1 MNTALKPAALF
12 IASIL
17 SSTSVTAAD
26 TNDSEDRPIEEISVW
41 GTAVRASSLTLQDDA
56 IAIKQADHISDL
68 LRTIP
73 GVDVGGAH
81 SLNQR
86 ITIRSMDD
94 KDLRITIDGANQ
106 NTYMYHHMGNLQIH
120 ADILEK
126 VDVEV
131 GTNSVVNGG
140 LGGSVRFNTKNA
152 AQLLESGA
160 TVGGRL
166 QASYGDNSGSSL
178 AFTGFAQLAE
188 NWDILAYVNQ
198 VDRDN
203 YDVGGGEIKDFHGNV
218 YPGTDG
224 TVRGLE
230 GELSD
235 ILVKLGWDLT
245 AEQRIEIGYES
256 YEDQGDYSY
265 RPDMGLATDLA
276 ITNSLQIPLLW
287 PTEFTR
293 DTLTLNYDVNVGEH
307 TSVAVS
313 AFTNESQLQR
323 DESGWA
329 LNAAFAGSAAQVT
342 GTAENSGLNVLAST
356 EFGDHLLTYGLERIR
371 YKTDYQSLYLT
382 GGVDQ
387 SSESATNTALYIQ
400 DRIQFTDRFALIP
413 GLRYEDYDVDTA
425 VVSNDFSETTFG
437 LAAEL
442 NITESLLV
450 KLSTTE
456 LFKGPEVGEVFTG
469 AGLYDVANPGI
480 QAETGRNNELS
491 LAYQAER
498 FSAGITIF
506 DTEIDNY
513 IYDYAPP
520 PSTVSAR
527 SWKDNIGTMQLD
539 GYEAYFGFDQ
549 GGLSALL
556 TFSQAESELAAF
568 NTYAA
573 LNGARLD
580 RQQGDTIS
588 FNLDYHF
595 ERTDLVLHWD
605 VLSVDGVPAGLDLDG
620 ATLNNSKDKFTVHN
634 VSMRW
639 TPENL
644 QAVSLTLGVDNLFD
658 EYYASQSSRTG
669 LSRHPRFGE
678 LYLQDFEP
686 GRNIKATF
694 SYSGLRARDEE
705 L

>member
-1 MNTALKPAALF
+1 MNTVLKPTALF

-17 SSTSVTAAD
+17 TSTVALAD
-26 TNDSEDRPIEEISVW
+26 DNGTDRPIEEISVW

-56 IAIKQADHISDL
+56 IAIRQADHISDL

-131 GTNSVVNGG
+131 GTNSVVDGG
-140 LGGSVRFNTKNA
+140 LGGAVRFKTKNA
-152 AQLLESGA
+152 AQLLESGD
-160 TVGGRL
+160 TIGGRI

-178 AFTGFAQLAE
+178 AFTGFAQLGE
-188 NWDILAYVNQ
+188 NWDVLAYVNQ

-203 YDVGGGEIKDFHGNV
+203 YQVGGGEIKTFHGDV

-224 TVRGLE
+224 VVRGLE

-235 ILVKLGWDLT
+235 MLIKLGWDIT
-245 AEQRIEIGYES
+245 GEQRVELGFES
-256 YEDQGDYSY
+256 YQDEGDYSY

-293 DTLTLNYDVNVGEH
+293 DTLTLNYDLTLSDH
-307 TSVAVS
+307 TSIAIA

-329 LNAAFAGSAAQVT
+329 QNSAFAAYAGQVT
-342 GTAENSGLNVLAST
+342 GTAENRGLNLLAST
-356 EFGDHLLTYGLERIR
+356 ELGSHMLTYGAERIR
-371 YKTDYQSLYLT
+371 YNTEYESIYLV
-382 GGVDQ
+382 GGIDQ
-387 SSESATNTALYIQ
+387 SSETATNTALFIQ
-400 DRIQFTDRFALIP
+400 DRIQISDRFAVIP
-413 GLRYEDYDVDTA
+413 GVRYDQYDVST
-425 VVSNDFSETTFG
+425 VVVNDEFSDTTFSIAG
-437 LAAEL
+437 EV
-442 NITESLLV
+442 NITDSVLV

-469 AGLYDVANPGI
+469 AGLYDTANPGI
-480 QAETGRNNELS
+480 EAETGRNNEIS
-491 LAYQAER
+491 LAYQGEH
-498 FSAGITIF
+498 FSAGVTFF

-513 IYDYAPP
+513 IYDYAPT
-520 PSTVSAR
+520 PSTVEAGY
-527 SWKDNIGTMQLD
+527 WKDNIGTMQLD
-539 GYEAYFGFDQ
+539 GYEAYVGFEQ
-549 GGLSALL
+549 GGLNALL

-568 NTYAA
+568 TPFAT
-573 LNGARLD
+573 LDGARLD

-588 FNLDYHF
+588 VNLDYHF
-595 ERTDLVLHWD
+595 DSPNLTLHWD
-605 VLSVDGVPAGLDLDG
+605 LLSVDSVPSGLDLDG

-639 TPENL
+639 TPSTLES
-644 QAVSLTLGVDNLFD
+644 VSLTVGVDNVFD

-669 LSRHPRFGE
+669 LSLHPRFGE

-686 GRNIKATF
+686 GRNIKATL
-694 SYSGLRARDEE
+694 SYAF
-705 L
+705 

>member
-160 TVGGRL
+160 KVGGRL

-287 PTEFTR
+287 PTKFTR

-371 YKTDYQSLYLT
+371 YETDYQSLYLT

-413 GLRYEDYDVDTA
+413 GLRYEDYDVDTT

-694 SYSGLRARDEE
+694 SYSF
-705 L
+705 

>member
-1 MNTALKPAALF
+1 MNTALKPAAFF

-17 SSTSVTAAD
+17 SSTSVIAAD
-26 TNDSEDRPIEEISVW
+26 TSASEDRPIEEISVW

-152 AQLLESGA
+152 AQLLDSGA

-293 DTLTLNYDVNVGEH
+293 DTLTLNYDVTVGEH

-356 EFGDHLLTYGLERIR
+356 EIGNHLLTYGMERIR
-371 YKTDYQSLYLT
+371 YETDYQSVYLA
-382 GGVDQ
+382 GGVDR

-425 VVSNDFSETTFG
+425 VVSNEFSETTFG

-539 GYEAYFGFDQ
+539 GYEAYLGFDQ

-556 TFSQAESELAAF
+556 TFSQAESELVAF

-605 VLSVDGVPAGLDLDG
+605 VLSVDSVPAGLDLDG

-694 SYSGLRARDEE
+694 SYSF
-705 L
+705 